1 MAFTL
6 QGFLDEAKAVAAKL
20 KQVDYV
26 NLIDKAYNTVEVV
39 EALNGVTRNS
49 TKVSD
54 ATAKAKVVLNVA
66 NVVAGKIN

>member
-1 MAFTL
+1 MAFNL

-26 NLIDKAYNTVEVV
+26 DLIDKAYTTVEVV
-39 EALNGVTRNS
+39 EALNVATRNS

-54 ATAKAKVVLNVA
+54 ATAKAKTVLNVA
-66 NVVAGKIN
+66 NVVAFKLK

>member
-26 NLIDKAYNTVEVV
+26 DLIDKAYTTVEVV
-39 EALNGVTRNS
+39 EALNGATQNS
-49 TKVSD
+49 TKVAN
-54 ATAKAKVVLNVA
+54 ATAKAKAVLNVA
-66 NVVAGKIN
+66 NVVACKLK